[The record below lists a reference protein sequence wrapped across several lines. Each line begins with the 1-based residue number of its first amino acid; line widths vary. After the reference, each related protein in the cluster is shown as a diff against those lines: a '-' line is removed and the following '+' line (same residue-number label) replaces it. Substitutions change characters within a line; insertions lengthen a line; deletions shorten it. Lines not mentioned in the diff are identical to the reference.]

1 MKKFGIN
8 VDDKPPHG
16 SPLRHLR
23 STKVAG
29 KARDRADASPS
40 YNRGG
45 KRKASSHKKDVIDKV
60 LYKLKSGA
68 LDRNLLFSMGS
79 ASDVVNPICS
89 LNNEINAN
97 EFSYWNDGLFIKIP
111 CNKSPSSYKYSS
123 PIAKSFGLNT
133 SHDHI
138 SMSDVGNTG
147 VGIASSKDRIAIVE
161 TGILSNREK
170 VGQEIVF
177 EHTSIEDVV
186 STGVAQDNSQDGI
199 ASYKGGRGFVFG
211 KRKNT
216 DSILN
221 KPVGPF
227 LVFSLFSAEVDRFAK
242 KLKQGTE
249 ELALKMEYVPSSVS
263 FYEAGNYY
271 RNVHQNNVISR
282 TISNQDKLKGDVVK
296 RNNVFRV
303 QMKKFGINVDDKT
316 PHVDVESD
324 DEGIAGNMKPEFEF
338 FFSFVYAAIHTVD
351 RRSLWKSLHK
361 HKLTVKDK
369 LWVILGDFNAFLDT
383 AERSF
388 GRSKVATTMNDF
400 RDCVSQIEVEY
411 IAKSGLRFKWN
422 KKSGVVRGLLKKLD
436 RFLGNSSFE
445 ASFPTSYTLFLPFML
460 SDHTLAV
467 FVIPEVVKSKP
478 RPFKFHN
485 YLSSK
490 DEFIPIVRNIWSNKV
505 NGVSMFSLVSKL
517 KMLKKPL
524 RKLN

>member
-1 MKKFGIN
+1 
-8 VDDKPPHG
+8 
-16 SPLRHLR
+16 SLLRHLR

-45 KRKASSHKKDVIDKV
+45 KRKASSPKKDVIDKV

-97 EFSYWNDGLFIKIP
+97 EFSYWNDGSLIKIP

-161 TGILSNREK
+161 TGILSDREK
-170 VGQEIVF
+170 VGHEIVF

-227 LVFSLFSAEVDRFAK
+227 LVFSLFSADVDRFAK

-263 FYEAGNYY
+263 
-271 RNVHQNNVISR
+271 RI
-282 TISNQDKLKGDVVK
+282 DMW
-296 RNNVFRV
+296 V
-303 QMKKFGINVDDKT
+303 QMKKFGINVDDKP
-316 PHVDVESD
+316 PHGSSFNNNPNLISNETIPVKNVFNVLSDKVGDVED
-324 DEGIAGNMKPEFEF
+324 LGNINVNAYFE
-338 FFSFVYAAIHTVD
+338 
-351 RRSLWKSLHK
+351 
-361 HKLTVKDK
+361 
-369 LWVILGDFNAFLDT
+369 
-383 AERSF
+383 
-388 GRSKVATTMNDF
+388 SKVWLELKE
-400 RDCVSQIEVEY
+400 EVDILLEAGIY
-411 IAKSGLRFKWN
+411 PSKQ
-422 KKSGVVRGLLKKLD
+422 VR
-436 RFLGNSSFE
+436 
-445 ASFPTSYTLFLPFML
+445 
-460 SDHTLAV
+460 LAWT
-467 FVIPEVVKSKP
+467 I
-478 RPFKFHN
+478 H
-485 YLSSK
+485 
-490 DEFIPIVRNIWSNKV
+490 
-505 NGVSMFSLVSKL
+505 
-517 KMLKKPL
+517 
-524 RKLN
+524 